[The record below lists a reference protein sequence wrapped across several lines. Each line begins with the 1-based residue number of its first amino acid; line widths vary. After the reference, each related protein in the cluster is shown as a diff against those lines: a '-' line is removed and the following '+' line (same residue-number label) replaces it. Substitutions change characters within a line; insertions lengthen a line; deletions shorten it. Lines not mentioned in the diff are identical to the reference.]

1 VWVFFMKE
9 KSNTLKKFKKFKE
22 LVEGEVDRKIHC
34 LSANNREEYSSYEFS
49 QYLWEFHI
57 RHQYTCANTTQ

>member
-1 VWVFFMKE
+1 MKE

-22 LVEGEVDRKIHC
+22 LVEGEVDRKIHS

-49 QYLWEFHI
+49 QYL
-57 RHQYTCANTTQ
+57 